1 MTLSI
6 WRYSHLTLA
15 LASFVFVF
23 LATITGIVL
32 AFQPISEQLQSYK
45 IEDLDQL
52 DLDQTVATFKRQY
65 PEVITIEVDA
75 NQFVSASVIT
85 KKGTALNG

>member
-15 LASFVFVF
+15 IASFVFVF

-32 AFQPISEQLQSYK
+32 AFQPISEQMQPFK
-45 IEDLDQL
+45 IESVNQL
-52 DLDQTVATFKRQY
+52 DVDQTITTFKDKY
-65 PEVITIEVDA
+65 PEIINIEVDA

-85 KKGTALNG
+85 ADGT